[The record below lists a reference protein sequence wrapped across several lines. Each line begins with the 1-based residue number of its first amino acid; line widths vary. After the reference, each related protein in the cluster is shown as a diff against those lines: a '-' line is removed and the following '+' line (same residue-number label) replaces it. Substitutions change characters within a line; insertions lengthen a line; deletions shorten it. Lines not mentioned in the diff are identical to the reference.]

1 MEFQEK
7 QHLNLWWLY
16 ILIGIDA
23 FMVTTIVLYDNGGMS
38 FQDLKA
44 IYFLPVWAVL
54 LPFAIVF
61 FVQRST
67 LTLNISNN
75 GISYRYYPYN
85 WKFRNVNWDAIESI
99 YITKI
104 DAFGDY
110 GGFGVKNRLWFKFND
125 KAYILNDKTKG
136 LQLKFKD
143 GKLLLF
149 TTNKLEEME
158 QFLINLK
165 TRYQIKAIQ

>member
-1 MEFQEK
+1 MQFQEK

-16 ILIGIDA
+16 MLIGIDA
-23 FMVTTIVLYDNGGMS
+23 IMVTTIVLYDKGGMAL
-38 FQDLKA
+38 QDLKA

-54 LPFAIVF
+54 LPFAIVL

-75 GISYRYYPYN
+75 GISYRYYPFS
-85 WKFRNVNWDAIESI
+85 WKFRNIRWDAIESV

-110 GGFGVKNRLWFKFND
+110 GGFGVKNRLWFKFKD

-136 LQLKFKD
+136 LQFKFKD
-143 GKLLLF
+143 GKMLLF

-158 QFLINLK
+158 QFLIHLK
-165 TRYQIKAIQ
+165 MRYQIKAIQ